1 MQVRVNDSPI
11 ELPEGS
17 SVADLLEMLEV
28 RVKHVAVERNL
39 MVVPRQLHGDTLLA
53 EGDSLEVVTLVG
65 GG

>member
-1 MQVRVNDSPI
+1 MQVRVNDNSM

-17 SVADLLEMLEV
+17 SVADLLELLDV

-39 MVVPRQLHGDTLLA
+39 MVVPRQMHCDTLLA
-53 EGDSLEVVTLVG
+53 DGDNLEVVTLVG